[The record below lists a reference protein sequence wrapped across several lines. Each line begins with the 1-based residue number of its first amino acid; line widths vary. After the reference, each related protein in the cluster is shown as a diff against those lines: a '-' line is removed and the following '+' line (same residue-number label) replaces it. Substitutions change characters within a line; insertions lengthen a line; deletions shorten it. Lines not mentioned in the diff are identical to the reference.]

1 MLTKAPWPGEGMAQ
15 AELGEHQRE
24 AEHKCCKQRQHYR
37 IFEQP
42 VGPRLQVITS
52 RAVSPVPGAATISR
66 RRARHRPGGK
76 DERLMI
82 NRVPHSV
89 HTRRIIIAAMR
100 KSIDCE
106 LAVVI
111 R

>member
-1 MLTKAPWPGEGMAQ
+1 
-15 AELGEHQRE
+15 
-24 AEHKCCKQRQHYR
+24 
-37 IFEQP
+37 
-42 VGPRLQVITS
+42 
-52 RAVSPVPGAATISR
+52 
-66 RRARHRPGGK
+66 
-76 DERLMI
+76 MI